1 MQWGSSLS
9 RQQNLSSALDECM
22 EALAAQLDDPIA
34 ADFAA
39 VFASPHYDRQNAP
52 IAAAVRERF
61 PHASIVGCSGAGIIG
76 SGHEEEDAPALS
88 LTVGILPDVT
98 RTTFHLSPED
108 LPSPDAPPDAW
119 ANLLHTPT
127 DSDPHFVILADPFT
141 MDAEALLAGLDY
153 AYPNAAKIGGLAS
166 GGNRLAPHGLFLDD
180 TVHRSGAIGIA
191 LTGNIV
197 IDTVVAQGCRPIGE
211 AKRVS
216 EADRNVVVSIAGE
229 TALDSL
235 QSLYASASRET
246 RNSSSAT
253 SSWASPG
260 PARRN
265 RVCRRLP
272 HPQRH
277 RRRPAARS
285 DSRRRARARG
295 PARAVPRPRRRNFRD
310 DLRES
315 LAVTSAP
322 PETAPLP
329 PRSSSPAPDA
339 DATSTASPIHDT
351 GIFRSLAGELP
362 LGGFFC
368 NGEIGPRGRHHL
380 PARLHQLVRPVQAED
395 NDRMINRSL
404 SLRHK

>member
-22 EALAAQLDDPIA
+22 EALAAQLDDPTA

-52 IAAAVRERF
+52 IAASVRERL

-98 RTTFHLSPED
+98 RTTFHLRPED

-166 GGNRLAPHGLFLDD
+166 GGNRLTPHGLFLDD

-191 LTGNIV
+191 LTGDIV

-235 QSLYASASRET
+235 QSLYASASPRDQELIQRNLFMGIAMDPLVET
-246 RNSSSAT
+246 ASAGDFLIRNVI
-253 SSWASPG
+253 G
-260 PARRN
+260 
-265 RVCRRLP
+265 VD
-272 HPQRH
+272 PQRG
-277 RRRPAARS
+277 AIAVGARVHEGQLVQFHVRDAETS
-285 DSRRRARARG
+285 A
-295 PARAVPRPRRRNFRD
+295 D

-315 LAVTSAP
+315 LAGYLSAAGDR
-322 PETAPLP
+322 TAAAALLFSCTG
-329 PRSSSPAPDA
+329 RGRYLYGEPD
-339 DATSTASPIHDT
+339 HDT

-368 NGEIGPRGRHHL
+368 NGEIGPVAGTTY
-380 PARLHQLVRPVQAED
+380 LHGYTSSFGLFRPRTTTA
-395 NDRMINRSL
+395 
-404 SLRHK
+404 